1 MECSTPSFPLLS
13 SLIICVEHF
22 ISRFHFYHYL
32 LGFLFFPL
40 FLTFPKGK
48 ISRSASCELYGLR
61 SARFPPARVEKSGSA
76 SCELRIAECEISPRV
91 EKSRSASCELRIA
104 ECEIS
109 PRGRKSRSASCELRI
124 AECEISTRGRKS
136 GSASCELRIAECEIS
151 PRVEKSRSA
160 SCELRIAE
168 CEISPRG
175 RKIQECELGAT
186 DCGVRDFTHRSHS
199 KSQSFTPR
207 AASTSLG
214 LHNSQPYIRNFPLAI
229 ALT

>member
-22 ISRFHFYHYL
+22 ISRYFHFYHYL

-76 SCELRIAECEISPRV
+76 SCELRIAECEISPMVR
-91 EKSRSASCELRIA
+91 
-104 ECEIS
+104 
-109 PRGRKSRSASCELRI
+109 
-124 AECEISTRGRKS
+124 
-136 GSASCELRIAECEIS
+136 
-151 PRVEKSRSA
+151 KSRSA

-175 RKIQECELGAT
+175 RKIQECELRAT
-186 DCGVRDFTHRSHS
+186 DCGVRDFSQGSKNPGVRAGSYGLRSARFH
-199 KSQSFTPR
+199 P
-207 AASTSLG
+207 
-214 LHNSQPYIRNFPLAI
+214 
-229 ALT
+229 